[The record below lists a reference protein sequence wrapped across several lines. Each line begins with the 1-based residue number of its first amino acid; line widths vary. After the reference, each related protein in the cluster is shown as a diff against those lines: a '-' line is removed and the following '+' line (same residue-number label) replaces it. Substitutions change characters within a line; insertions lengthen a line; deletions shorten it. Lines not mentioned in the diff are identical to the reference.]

1 MDGGIRRDYRI
12 IYSNYTPTQESK
24 SVCLRS
30 LNTSLNH
37 ASLAI
42 EPVTVSYHNTHTP
55 WFGHTGLSEVR
66 RGKTERGYIH
76 WSYSSWKILSVAAA
90 GQSKAQNR
98 EKRSKRKS
106 AQKHVWNK
114 IECKT
119 KISKQWKRWEKK
131 DCCQSS
137 ITAYLCGTAEVII
150 IDLFYCLEVDHTLQL
165 GLMFVCGKEKQ
176 RGFVLKTKTHWRQQ
190 TFLGMKSQGT
200 SLPRHLE

>member
-1 MDGGIRRDYRI
+1 MHHW
-12 IYSNYTPTQESK
+12 
-24 SVCLRS
+24 S
-30 LNTSLNH
+30 LSWLLSPIT
-37 ASLAI
+37 
-42 EPVTVSYHNTHTP
+42 THTLCDLDTQGSVRWGGGP
-55 WFGHTGLSEVR
+55 QSVDTYTGHIQVE
-66 RGKTERGYIH
+66 K
-76 WSYSSWKILSVAAA
+76 SSLWQQPAKA
-90 GQSKAQNR
+90 KAQNR

-106 AQKHVWNK
+106 VQTHVWNK
-114 IECKT
+114 RECKT
-119 KISKQWKRWEKK
+119 KINKQWKRWEKT

-190 TFLGMKSQGT
+190 TFLGMKSQGA